1 MALIKCPE
9 CDKEISDTVKVCPG
23 CGYKF
28 KKAKKIKVSIGKK
41 KKIIVMIVFAA
52 LLFAT
57 GGFLSFKY
65 YFIPLG
71 NYNAANDLVDNH
83 KYDEAIEEFKK
94 LDGFKN
100 SREKVLETHYKK
112 AEYFLESNSYKG
124 AVSEFEAAG
133 KYKDALDRVKATKY
147 LWAEN
152 ATLDEAVTLY
162 EELGDYKNSK
172 AKLVAVKE
180 KQNEKIAI
188 EKISHAY
195 ALCVSDTTKMAT
207 DKKSITVDSFG
218 KYDLASLMDVETIIS
233 TLELPDSLYDEMCAT
248 NALMGR
254 QRETYDNFD
263 ISWSYHPDSGLDVI
277 FKYNKNIE
285 L

>member
-1 MALIKCPE
+1 M
-9 CDKEISDTVKVCPG
+9 
-23 CGYKF
+23 
-28 KKAKKIKVSIGKK
+28 
-41 KKIIVMIVFAA
+41 IVMIVFAA

-57 GGFLSFKY
+57 RGFLSFKY

-71 NYNAANDLVDNH
+71 NYNAANDLVDNR

-100 SREKVLETHYKK
+100 S
-112 AEYFLESNSYKG
+112 
-124 AVSEFEAAG
+124 
-133 KYKDALDRVKATKY
+133 
-147 LWAEN
+147 
-152 ATLDEAVTLY
+152 
-162 EELGDYKNSK
+162 K

-180 KQNEKIAI
+180 KQKEKIAI

-263 ISWSYHPDSGLDVI
+263 TRGSFLKFFVIYRKYPALYSDSWRGADY
-277 FKYNKNIE
+277 FKHAVLE
-285 L
+285 EVL

>member
-1 MALIKCPE
+1 M
-9 CDKEISDTVKVCPG
+9 
-23 CGYKF
+23 
-28 KKAKKIKVSIGKK
+28 
-41 KKIIVMIVFAA
+41 IVMIVFAA

-57 GGFLSFKY
+57 RVFLSFKY

-71 NYNAANDLVDNH
+71 NYNAANDLVDNR

-100 SREKVLETHYKK
+100 S
-112 AEYFLESNSYKG
+112 
-124 AVSEFEAAG
+124 
-133 KYKDALDRVKATKY
+133 
-147 LWAEN
+147 
-152 ATLDEAVTLY
+152 
-162 EELGDYKNSK
+162 K

-180 KQNEKIAI
+180 KQKEKIAI